1 MDTCRGRLILHP
13 LTQRCYCPRSKRSKG
28 SLRGHIGMRPRPLRF
43 QHPDKPRCNISGP
56 GLLHKDKGYA
66 RTLSFL
72 DLPFGF
78 LHFSSYFSFSI
89 GELVLRHHS
98 LHSAFQTWQLAQ
110 CKLFFTIRPVPGR
123 KGVQGATLSRRE
135 DALEAIGSISETAH
149 ARATYGIS
157 LETPLFQWQRCL
169 APCMPCN
176 G

>member
-66 RTLSFL
+66 RTLSSL
-72 DLPFGF
+72 DLPFASSTSSVFISLSLDRGTCTASPFPAFGF
-78 LHFSSYFSFSI
+78 PNLATRS
-89 GELVLRHHS
+89 VQ
-98 LHSAFQTWQLAQ
+98 AFLYDSPRA
-110 CKLFFTIRPVPGR
+110 RE

-135 DALEAIGSISETAH
+135 DAQEAIWKH
-149 ARATYGIS
+149 
-157 LETPLFQWQRCL
+157 F
-169 APCMPCN
+169 
-176 G
+176 

>member
-1 MDTCRGRLILHP
+1 MVTLACDLDLFASSIPTSLAAIFLARGCFTKTRDMRALCLLLICHLLPP
-13 LTQRCYCPRSKRSKG
+13 LLQ
-28 SLRGHIGMRPRPLRF
+28 F
-43 QHPDKPRCNISGP
+43 
-56 GLLHKDKGYA
+56 
-66 RTLSFL
+66 SFL
-72 DLPFGF
+72 F
-78 LHFSSYFSFSI
+78 LSI
-89 GELVLRHHS
+89 GELVLRHHT
-98 LHSAFQTWQLAQ
+98 LHAAFQTWQLAQ